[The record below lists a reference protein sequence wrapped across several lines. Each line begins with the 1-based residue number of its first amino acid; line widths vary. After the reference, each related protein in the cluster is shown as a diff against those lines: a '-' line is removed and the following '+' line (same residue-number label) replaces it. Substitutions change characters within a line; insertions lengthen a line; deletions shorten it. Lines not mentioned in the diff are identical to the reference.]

1 MHLKDTPQPTESE
14 SRPAVAVAVAA
25 AVAVAVSMNALWA
38 YRLLPSPLFLAIGLV
53 SKDVLPYAGPTT
65 VTTVRASCHHPLSPV
80 LAYRACRSWESP

>member
-38 YRLLPSPLFLAIGLV
+38 YRLLPSSLFLAIGLV

-65 VTTVRASCHHPLSPV
+65 VTVRASSA
-80 LAYRACRSWESP
+80 LARPGLRACLSWDSH